1 MNGLQSTNPNDGSGS
16 IKAIVY
22 QRLPGETQW
31 GELIPRIAQGDEA
44 SLAALYD
51 ATHKIIY
58 GVALRVLG
66 NTEDAEE
73 VTLDVYNQVWR
84 SARSFQSG
92 RGTVMAWLLT
102 LARTRALDK
111 LRARASRQ
119 RNVEPLGAQKEA
131 PAGAASPEEQSAS
144 SQQRAIVLAALGR
157 LPDEQR
163 QALELAYFQGLS
175 HAELA
180 ERLGE
185 PLGTVKTRIRLG
197 MMKLRDHLH
206 HSGSGL
212 GQEAGA

>member
-1 MNGLQSTNPNDGSGS
+1 M
-16 IKAIVY
+16 Y
-22 QRLPGETQW
+22 QRLPGEANW
-31 GELIPRIAQGDEA
+31 AGLMPRIAQGDEA

-119 RNVEPLGAQKEA
+119 RNVEPLGTQNET
-131 PAGAASPEEQSAS
+131 PAGSASPEEQSAS

-175 HAELA
+175 HTELA